1 MEDGRQLWDYI
12 KLYNPYILT
21 APTYNSGSKYCK
33 SVWVKSHLGP
43 VKELYFSPA
52 ARKAEFS
59 RENSIL
65 IDDRAATID
74 EWIARKGVGILHTS
88 TQDTIQQLKALNI

>member
-1 MEDGRQLWDYI
+1 MADGKELWNYI

-21 APTYNSGSKYCK
+21 APTYNSGSKYGK
-33 SVWVKSHLGP
+33 TIWVESHLGP

-59 RENSIL
+59 QENAIL

-74 EWIARKGVGILHTS
+74 EWIARGGVGILHIS
-88 TQDTIQQLKALNI
+88 IQDTIQQLKALNI